1 MVTDFAE
8 PSEKW
13 VDLPFVPPRS
23 RYCEDCQRP
32 AGYADMPRNAGSIF
46 FWSRCRQQATD
57 RLSLHNTK
65 QLNIFPSFQKVLA
78 QPGTLGLLYIVC
90 LENCEA
96 KMYYGQHINL
106 TCGNDR
112 FS

>member
-1 MVTDFAE
+1 MPARNA
-8 PSEKW
+8 SAGRHG
-13 VDLPFVPPRS
+13 LPATPP
-23 RYCEDCQRP
+23 CL
-32 AGYADMPRNAGSIF
+32 AIAGSIF
-46 FWSRCRQQATD
+46 FWSRFRQQATD

-65 QLNIFPSFQKVLA
+65 QVNIFPSIQKVLA

-90 LENCEA
+90 LENCDA